1 VRAPREP
8 DFRARWAALV
18 AIAGGLVGVLA
29 FPRFGIW
36 PAAFISVA
44 LLSVAVAGRRART
57 GAWLGYLYGLAFL
70 LPLVHWTG
78 VYVGPIP
85 WLLLGAGFAVFF
97 AVLGAALPVLA
108 RLPGPPL
115 WAGAAWVLE
124 EALRD
129 RIPFG
134 GFPWGRLAFSQA
146 ESPVRWFAPLGGAPL
161 VTFVVAA
168 GGAGLAHAYLTLIR
182 FPSLRAH
189 ISGTGMG
196 RSRGEARWVAGGLA
210 IALGVPLLGA
220 LLAWPLN
227 PGDGGPQQTI
237 AVIQGG
243 LPDLGLRF
251 ESRAEQVLDNHV
263 RQTLKLAREVHAG
276 TVPRP
281 SLVLW
286 PEDSSDVDPFHSPT
300 AYAKIQ
306 RAVHAVG
313 VPILVGA
320 ILNGPG
326 PTHRRNVGIL
336 WSPTTGPGA
345 EYVKRH
351 PVPFGEYVPLR
362 GLAQWIS
369 SDAKTVTRD
378 MIGGH
383 GNGLLRGG
391 PFLIGDVI
399 CFEVAYDSLVQS
411 SVAAGARLVVVQTNN
426 ATFGHTAETYQQL
439 AMSQFRAVETGR
451 TVVQAATT
459 GLSAIIGPDGT
470 VLAHSGALYSAA
482 ILVDRVPVRSGTTLA
497 VRLGAWPEYLLT
509 ALAIAGLVWVVVSDR
524 RRRQAEPSM
533 SVPEEPAQE
542 MVST

>member
-36 PAAFISVA
+36 PAAFVSVA
-44 LLSVAVAGRRART
+44 LLLVAVAGRRART
-57 GAWLGYLYGLAFL
+57 GAWLGYLYGAAFL

-78 VYVGPIP
+78 VYVGAIP
-85 WLLLGAGFAVFF
+85 WLILCAGFAAFF
-97 AVLGAALPVLA
+97 AVLGAALPILA
-108 RLPGPPL
+108 RLPAAPL

-146 ESPVRWFAPLGGAPL
+146 ESPVRWFAALGGAPL

-168 GGAGLAHAYLTLIR
+168 GGAGLAQGALAVR
-182 FPSLRAH
+182 PRA
-189 ISGTGMG
+189 
-196 RSRGEARWVAGGLA
+196 ARMIAAGLA
-210 IALGVPLLGA
+210 VALGVPLAGLV
-220 LLAWPLN
+220 LSWPLD
-227 PGDGGPQQTI
+227 PGNGGPQQTI

-243 LPDLGLRF
+243 LPDLGLSF
-251 ESRAEQVLDNHV
+251 ESRAQQVLDNHV
-263 RQTLKLAREVHAG
+263 RQTLKLAREVRVG
-276 TVPRP
+276 TAPRP

-286 PEDSSDVDPFHSPT
+286 PEDSSDVDPFHNQT

-313 VPILVGA
+313 VPILIGA

-326 PTHRRNVGIL
+326 PTRRRNVGIL

-378 MIGGH
+378 MVGGH

-399 CFEVAYDSLVQS
+399 CFEVAYDALVQS

-470 VLAHSGALYSAA
+470 VLAHSGPLYSAA
-482 ILVDRVPVRSGTTLA
+482 ILVDRVQVRSGTTLA

-509 ALAIAGLVWVVVSDR
+509 ALAIAGLVWVVASDR
-524 RRRQAEPSM
+524 RRRRAEPP
-533 SVPEEPAQE
+533 VAAPEQPAEE